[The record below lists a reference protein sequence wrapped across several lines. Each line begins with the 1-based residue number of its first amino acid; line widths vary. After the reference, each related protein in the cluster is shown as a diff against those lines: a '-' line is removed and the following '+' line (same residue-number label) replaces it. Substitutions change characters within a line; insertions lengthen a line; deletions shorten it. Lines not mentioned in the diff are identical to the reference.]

1 MTPHPANQERISLCA
16 DIAHEKK
23 NYGFTPD
30 LDFNPVF
37 TEFNFTEFLLT
48 SIHRGKYPALQGK
61 KNW

>member
-1 MTPHPANQERISLCA
+1 MR
-16 DIAHEKK
+16 KK